1 MERLSKAIPNNR
13 VSKMVENSKLTKLS
27 LTHEP
32 LDPDTLCS
40 LLRWIDAIRLSRP
53 KKCLH
58 RDFADAV
65 LVAEIISH
73 FFPAKVRIRVR
84 RNNVGRSVG
93 NVRIDFQFI
102 LRWKFIT
109 THLHLAIK
117 ENLKTGNC

>member
-1 MERLSKAIPNNR
+1 MERLSKAIPHNR

-32 LDPDTLCS
+32 LDPETLCS

-73 FFPAKVRIRVR
+73 FFPAKV
-84 RNNVGRSVG
+84 G
-93 NVRIDFQFI
+93 I
-102 LRWKFIT
+102 LSASINSNYIFRWKFIT
-109 THLHLAIK
+109 THLHLVIK
-117 ENLKTGNC
+117 EN

>member
-84 RNNVGRSVG
+84 RGNLSGIRPFQAFPRIRENNLPWVGWSRTFGSMS
-93 NVRIDFQFI
+93 
-102 LRWKFIT
+102 
-109 THLHLAIK
+109 
-117 ENLKTGNC
+117 NLF

>member
-1 MERLSKAIPNNR
+1 MERLSKAIPNSR

-27 LTHEP
+27 LTQEP

-40 LLRWIDAIRLSRP
+40 LLRWIDAIKLSRP

-73 FFPAKVRIRVR
+73 FFPLKVRIFHKT
-84 RNNVGRSVG
+84 NFES
-93 NVRIDFQFI
+93 I
-102 LRWKFIT
+102 LR
-109 THLHLAIK
+109 
-117 ENLKTGNC
+117 

>member
-40 LLRWIDAIRLSRP
+40 LLRWIDAIKLSRP

-73 FFPAKVRIRVR
+73 FFPAKVRIRIQR
-84 RNNVGRSVG
+84 G
-93 NVRIDFQFI
+93 NLLGTHTFQAFP
-102 LRWKFIT
+102 
-109 THLHLAIK
+109 
-117 ENLKTGNC
+117 

>member
-1 MERLSKAIPNNR
+1 MGLNMERLSKAIPNNR

-40 LLRWIDAIRLSRP
+40 LLRWIDAIKLSRP

-73 FFPAKVRIRVR
+73 FFPAKHYL
-84 RNNVGRSVG
+84 
-93 NVRIDFQFI
+93 QCI
-102 LRWKFIT
+102 LI
-109 THLHLAIK
+109 A
-117 ENLKTGNC
+117 NLIQIVVSPKTKS

>member
-1 MERLSKAIPNNR
+1 
-13 VSKMVENSKLTKLS
+13 MVENSKLTKLS

-73 FFPAKVRIRVR
+73 FFPAKVRIKVE
-84 RNNVGRSVG
+84 SVSI
-93 NVRIDFQFI
+93 RYKIAHRYSSAI
-102 LRWKFIT
+102 LKLFETR
-109 THLHLAIK
+109 
-117 ENLKTGNC
+117 